1 VISPVRSRR
10 RRQTAQ
16 RRSADGRHEAE
27 PPTGRPCPLGA
38 QGIQEDEPYYVL
50 RGKAKMDSDGK
61 RVDLQPGSLV
71 FIASDAPHKFIDIEE
86 DLGLLVVFSS
96 GPLQKHPK
104 QKQPKK

>member
-1 VISPVRSRR
+1 
-10 RRQTAQ
+10 
-16 RRSADGRHEAE
+16 
-27 PPTGRPCPLGA
+27 
-38 QGIQEDEPYYVL
+38 
-50 RGKAKMDSDGK
+50 MDSDGK